1 MSVDIK
7 LMDVITDAK
16 SVSVHRKFRMTWVAS
31 AEMVGHRTPPPEHS
45 SSCLNTAGSGR
56 IGHDRASTEWKAPT

>member
-31 AEMVGHRTPPPEHS
+31 AEMVGHRTPLPEHKPKLS
-45 SSCLNTAGSGR
+45 EYRGF
-56 IGHDRASTEWKAPT
+56 W